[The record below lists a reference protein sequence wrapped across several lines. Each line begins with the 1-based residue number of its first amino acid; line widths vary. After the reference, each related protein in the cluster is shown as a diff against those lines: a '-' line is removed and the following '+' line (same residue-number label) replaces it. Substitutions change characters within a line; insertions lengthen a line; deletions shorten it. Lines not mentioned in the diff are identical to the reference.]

1 MANDSASTPAP
12 AVSAAGIDVE
22 AGQVDPAALDPA
34 QLAQLVEELDAK
46 ELEALLS
53 GVDGEVIG
61 ALLQAAG
68 PDTAKQ
74 LLRKAGAGA
83 FDISTIDPKSIDPE
97 ILDTE
102 LMSLFFK
109 LTPDDRLKK
118 AMEGPM
124 RDLFVSEVFRRM
136 PERLNARAAAGTNA
150 TIAWR
155 IGRPGG
161 GHDRY
166 LVRIADGKCDVSRG
180 EDGEPRV
187 SLQMDS
193 LTFCKLV
200 TGNANPVMQFMSGKL
215 SVRGD
220 LMFAAGVTRL
230 FDIPSP
236 G

>member
-1 MANDSASTPAP
+1 MADSPASTP
-12 AVSAAGIDVE
+12 I
-22 AGQVDPAALDPA
+22 DPADLDPA
-34 QLAQLVEELDAK
+34 QLAQLVQDLDPAELQG
-46 ELEALLS
+46 LLG
-53 GVDGEVIG
+53 GVNGDVIDT
-61 ALLQAAG
+61 LLRAAG
-68 PDTAKQ
+68 PETAKQ
-74 LLRKAGAGA
+74 LLRKVGADA
-83 FDISTIDPKSIDPE
+83 FDISTIDPASIDPE

-102 LMSLFFK
+102 LMALLFK
-109 LTPDDRLKK
+109 LTPDDRLAK

-136 PERLNARAAAGTNA
+136 PERLNARAAAGTDA

-166 LVRIADGKCDVSRG
+166 LVRIAEGKCDVTQG

-220 LMFAAGVTRL
+220 LMFAAGVTRF
-230 FDIPSP
+230 FDIPTP
-236 G
+236 A